1 MHHAF
6 KLEDAEYSVDLSRA
20 RSGYRLHRDGAEI
33 AVDLLP
39 NEDGSA
45 WLHVDG
51 TRQRVWMAQRG
62 DEVWVHLRGEAHCL
76 RYEHPLQ
83 QLAQAQAGGG
93 DVIAAPMPGSIV
105 VVHVAGGDGVS
116 LGQALLVME
125 SMKMETTISAPAD
138 GVVEAVH
145 FAVGQTFERDAVLV
159 TMAAAEDTEQAQ

>member
-6 KLEDAEYSVDLSRA
+6 KLEDAEYSVELSRA
-20 RSGYRLHRDGAEI
+20 RQGYRLHLHGSEI
-33 AVDLLP
+33 PIDLVS

-45 WLHVDG
+45 WLHVAG
-51 TRQRVWMAQRG
+51 QRERVWIAQRG

-83 QLAQAQAGGG
+83 RLAQAQAGGG

-105 VVHVAGGDGVS
+105 AIHVEPGATVS
-116 LGQALLVME
+116 TGQALLVME
-125 SMKMETTISAPAD
+125 SMKMETTISAPAN

-145 FAVGQTFERDAVLV
+145 FAVGQTFDRDAVLV
-159 TMAAAEDTEQAQ
+159 SMAALED